1 MNQPKRSIADG
12 LVDGRYRL
20 DRLVYK
26 TKSAGFHEATHRN
39 GSTAW
44 LKIPLTP
51 ANGPGITLEASL
63 VNSMPSALALRDDGT
78 DERGLPYLVV
88 DPIVGGELLENVT
101 ERARKGKRDNTERV
115 LAVGNALITA
125 VSAIASAG
133 FAVTS
138 LELDEVVVLPSGDV
152 ALLGLDRIVKL
163 DDATKAEGVAAVSR
177 VLRMVVV
184 ECMDVSAGSPGAKVF
199 DAANAKHADVG
210 ALHAAWRATATAP
223 LPEVKRRSPSMADVP
238 PAPSSSAPLTPLAME
253 ISAND
258 IEIIDPEG
266 ASRSGIDEGSILAY
280 LKSGA
285 SPPSI
290 PAPPSMKGEMY
301 DPLAK
306 VPELPRVVQ
315 ATMTASHEAVAAS
328 SPLKRWLAVGAGA
341 TVAAAAFA
349 IGIGIALGD
358 GAPDA
363 PNGNAK
369 AVAMATTTPA
379 APAVTAANPAAH
391 ASSPS
396 EPSPAAL
403 APGETKTTTLE
414 LDAPPAAPV
423 IPAGAKPTP
432 TVQSTGK
439 LRTDNAPPGRK
450 IFVDGELVGEAPLS
464 IDLPCGPHT
473 IRAGNK
479 PEARPFNI
487 ACGGERVVRF
497 SATGN
502 WTVK

>member
-44 LKIPLTP
+44 LKIPLSP

-101 ERARKGKRDNTERV
+101 ERARKGKRDNAERV

-133 FAVTS
+133 YAVTS
-138 LELDEVVVLPSGDV
+138 LELDEVVVLPAGDV

-163 DDATKAEGVAAVSR
+163 DDTTKAESVAAVSR

-184 ECMDVSAGSPGAKVF
+184 ECMDVSAGTQGAKVF
-199 DAANAKHADVG
+199 DAANAKHADIG

-223 LPEVKRRSPSMADVP
+223 LPEVKRRAPSMADVP
-238 PAPSSSAPLTPLAME
+238 PSSPSSSAPLTPLAME
-253 ISAND
+253 ISDVELLDSAPANGNGTD
-258 IEIIDPEG
+258 D
-266 ASRSGIDEGSILAY
+266 GSILAY
-280 LKSGA
+280 LKSGQ

-290 PAPPSMKGEMY
+290 PAPATKGGEMY

-315 ATMTASHEAVAAS
+315 ATMTANHEVVTAAS
-328 SPLKRWLAVGAGA
+328 PVKRWLAVGAGV

-358 GAPDA
+358 GAPDT
-363 PNGNAK
+363 PNGSAK
-369 AVAMATTTPA
+369 ASAMATASPPAETA
-379 APAVTAANPAAH
+379 APPTH

-403 APGETKTTTLE
+403 APGETKTPSPPTLE
-414 LDAPPAAPV
+414 LDAPPA
-423 IPAGAKPTP
+423 PATPPGATPTP
-432 TVQSTGK
+432 TVQTTGK

-450 IFVDGELVGEAPLS
+450 IFIDGELVGEAPLS

-479 PEARPFNI
+479 VEARPFQI